1 METRRLGRSGVE
13 INPLVLGTLNF
24 GSATERREA
33 FRLVDAALE
42 AGVNLFDCADVY
54 SGGESERIL
63 GAALA
68 RDGKR
73 GQVLVTSK
81 VGLPA
86 GPDPNERGNSR
97 YHIIRSCEQSLK
109 RLQTDRIDIYYL
121 HRTDFSV
128 PQEETLSALDQLRR
142 QGKILYAACSTHPPW
157 RTVEALMLA
166 ERHGWPKFVCEQAPY
181 NLLDRR
187 VENEI
192 VPMCR
197 AFDLG
202 LLCWSPLA
210 QGQLAG
216 RYSEAGRFPAGSRA
230 AMKAAYG
237 ERVTDAGIR
246 ASRELAEHFKGRG
259 YNPAQLA
266 VAWLLAQPGVTGV
279 LLGPRTFE
287 QLEELLGAAEVGL
300 TEADL
305 TFCDSLVPP
314 GRFVSD
320 HFNTS
325 GWMK

>member
-13 INPLVLGTLNF
+13 VSPLVLGTLNF
-24 GSATERREA
+24 GSATGREEA
-33 FRLVDAALE
+33 FRMVDAALA
-42 AGVNLFDCADVY
+42 AGVNLIDCADVY
-54 SGGESERIL
+54 AGGESEGIL

-73 GQVLVTSK
+73 DQVLVTSK
-81 VGLPA
+81 AGLPA
-86 GPDPNERGNSR
+86 GPGPNERGTSR
-97 YHIIRSCEQSLK
+97 YHILRSCEQSLK
-109 RLQTDRIDIYYL
+109 RLQTDRIDIYFL

-128 PQEETLSALDQLRR
+128 PQEESLAALDLLMR

-166 ERHGWPKFVCEQAPY
+166 ERHGYPRFVCEQVPY

-187 VENEI
+187 AENEI

-230 AMKAAYG
+230 AMKAVYG
-237 ERVTDAGIR
+237 ERVTAEGIR
-246 ASRELAEHFKGRG
+246 AAREAAEHFAGRDFS
-259 YNPAQLA
+259 PAQLA
-266 VAWLLAQPGVTGV
+266 VAWLLSQPGVTGV
-279 LLGPRTFE
+279 LLGPRTLN
-287 QLEELLGAAEVGL
+287 QLTELLGAVEVSL
-300 TEADL
+300 SEEDL
-305 TFCDSLVPP
+305 AFCDRLVPP

>member
-1 METRRLGRSGVE
+1 MSSRRLGRSGLE
-13 INPLVLGTLNF
+13 IAPLVLGTLNF
-24 GSATERREA
+24 GSATGRREA
-33 FRLVDAALE
+33 FQIVDAALE
-42 AGVNLFDCADVY
+42 AGINLFDCADVY

-68 RDGKR
+68 REGKR
-73 GQVLVTSK
+73 EQVLVTSK
-81 VGLPA
+81 AGLPS
-86 GPDPNERGNSR
+86 GPNLNDRGSSR
-97 YHIIRSCEQSLK
+97 YHITRSCEQSLK
-109 RLQTDRIDIYYL
+109 RLQTDRIDIYFL
-121 HRTDFSV
+121 HRTDYRV
-128 PQEETLSALDQLRR
+128 PQEETLAALDQLVR

-187 VENEI
+187 AEIEI

-216 RYSEAGRFPAGSRA
+216 RYSEAGNFPAGSRA
-230 AMKAAYG
+230 AMKAVYG
-237 ERVTDAGIR
+237 ERVTAEGIR
-246 ASRELAEHFKGRG
+246 AAREAAEHFAGREFS
-259 YNPAQLA
+259 PAQLA
-266 VAWLLAQPGVTGV
+266 VAWLLKQPGVTGV
-279 LLGPRTFE
+279 LLGPRTRAQFT
-287 QLEELLGAAEVGL
+287 ELLGAAEVSL
-300 TEADL
+300 SEEDL
-305 TFCDSLVPP
+305 AFCDALVPP

-325 GWMK
+325 GWM

>member
-1 METRRLGRSGVE
+1 METRRLGRSGLE
-13 INPLVLGTLNF
+13 IYPLVLGTLNF
-24 GSATERREA
+24 GTATGREEA
-33 FRLVDAALE
+33 FRIVDAALE
-42 AGVNLFDCADVY
+42 AGVNLIDCADVY
-54 SGGESERIL
+54 SGGESERVL

-68 RDGKR
+68 REGKR
-73 GQVLVTSK
+73 ERTLLTSK

-86 GPDPNERGNSR
+86 GPGPNERGTSR
-97 YHIIRSCEQSLK
+97 YHIIRGCEQSLK
-109 RLQTDRIDIYYL
+109 RLKTDRIDIYFL
-121 HRTDFSV
+121 HRTDFRV
-128 PQEETLSALDQLRR
+128 PQEETLSALDLLVR

-166 ERHGWPKFVCEQAPY
+166 ERHGYPAFICEQAPY

-187 VENEI
+187 AENEI

-216 RYSEAGRFPAGSRA
+216 RYTEVGRYPAGSRA
-230 AMKAAYG
+230 TMKAVYA
-237 ERVTDAGIR
+237 ERISAEGIR
-246 ASRELAEHFKGRG
+246 AAREAAAHFAGR
-259 YNPAQLA
+259 PFSLPQMA
-266 VAWLLAQPGVTGV
+266 VAWLVCQPGVTGV
-279 LLGPRTFE
+279 LLGPRTLGQFT
-287 QLEELLGAAEVGL
+287 ELLGAAEAAL
-300 TEADL
+300 SDEDL
-305 TFCDSLVPP
+305 QFCDDLVPP

>member
-1 METRRLGRSGVE
+1 METRRLGRSGVK
-13 INPLVLGTLNF
+13 ISPLVLGTLNF
-24 GSATERREA
+24 GSATGRREA
-33 FRLVDAALE
+33 FRIVDAALE
-42 AGVNLFDCADVY
+42 AGVDLFDCADVY

-73 GQVLVTSK
+73 EQVLLTSK

-109 RLQTDRIDIYYL
+109 RLQTDRIDIYFL

-128 PQEETLSALDQLRR
+128 PQEESLAALDRLVR

-166 ERHGWPKFVCEQAPY
+166 ERHGYPKFVCEQAPY

-187 VENEI
+187 AENEI

-230 AMKAAYG
+230 TMKAVYG
-237 ERVTDAGIR
+237 ERITDAGIR
-246 ASRELAEHFKGRG
+246 AALDLAEHFTGRG
-259 YNPAQLA
+259 FSPAQLA
-266 VAWLLAQPGVTGV
+266 VAWLLTQPGVTGV
-279 LLGPRTFE
+279 LLGPRTYA
-287 QLEELLGAAEVGL
+287 QLSELLGAAEVSL

-305 TFCDSLVPP
+305 AFCDSLVPP